1 MPIGAIRQ
9 STTRRGRRNSP
20 LALLSQ
26 VPRPFRPVYLRIESP
41 LPQTATLR
49 RNGARSL
56 PLVVSLA
63 SSRTYL
69 ACRTRSLFRERRR
82 ATRSRHDASLSSKAA
97 APPTPTQ
104 ASGHAG
110 MPRRRRTWLLAGSLG
125 GDMGEPSTARRGRA
139 RLGLCGVILAMF
151 VGGCGAGARDASSG
165 AGPSTP
171 LYSEG
176 AAAAAADVL
185 LAAVPLPPDTH
196 RITGPLP
203 GERLGTRPVWGNETP
218 RSVDHPAFWLSTD
231 RPKAILSFILQKGP
245 IPKPG
250 FGGEGSEVLSA
261 SLGSPLAGPQ
271 ELLVTVVPDGVGH
284 YAVRVDAVVTWH
296 QRRPANSLVPATA
309 RWLRM
314 TVLTPAFRAWN
325 PGEPSRAHTTK
336 SVITTDT
343 STIAAVARAVNEL
356 PLAEP
361 SGRGPSCPLIEIG
374 RASCRRR
381 GEIRGVA

>member
-1 MPIGAIRQ
+1 M
-9 STTRRGRRNSP
+9 
-20 LALLSQ
+20 L
-26 VPRPFRPVYLRIESP
+26 
-41 LPQTATLR
+41 
-49 RNGARSL
+49 
-56 PLVVSLA
+56 
-63 SSRTYL
+63 
-69 ACRTRSLFRERRR
+69 
-82 ATRSRHDASLSSKAA
+82 
-97 APPTPTQ
+97 
-104 ASGHAG
+104 
-110 MPRRRRTWLLAGSLG
+110 
-125 GDMGEPSTARRGRA
+125 
-139 RLGLCGVILAMF
+139 
-151 VGGCGAGARDASSG
+151 VGGCGAGVRDASSE

-185 LAAVPLPPDTH
+185 LAALPLPPDTH

-203 GERLGTRPVWGNETP
+203 GEKPGTRPVWGNETP
-218 RSVDHPAFWLSTD
+218 KSVDHPAFWLSTD

-296 QRRPANSLVPATA
+296 QRRPASSLVPATA
-309 RWLRM
+309 RWLRV

-343 STIAAVARAVNEL
+343 STIGAVARAVNEL

-361 SGRGPSCPLIEIG
+361 SGGGVKCPLIKPSQNVG
-374 RASCRRR
+374 DAPRYQLTFRASARTRNLAR
-381 GEIRGVA
+381 VIGVSGFVCEREGSDTAKITTPAEPQGAQLTDHLDDIWPSKGDGLTEHLELACDHSLHLIPETDTRAGRSGSGFPGACALR